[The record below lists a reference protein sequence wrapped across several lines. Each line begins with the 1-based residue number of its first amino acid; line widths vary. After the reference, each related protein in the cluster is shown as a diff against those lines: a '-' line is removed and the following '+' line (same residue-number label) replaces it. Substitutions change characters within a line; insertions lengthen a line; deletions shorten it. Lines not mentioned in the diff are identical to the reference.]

1 LYIWIIAN
9 NYFKANCY
17 LKSYYLGHTGMYI
30 LNKPIFFLSIWIF
43 KDSFN
48 NKNNKWLYFSSE
60 MFKWLGWNKLSKQK
74 KTGFCG
80 FATHSKGIKQVDLPS
95 LHSGMTGLLASRSK
109 RGITLLAT
117 LLNSKEPQQGTF
129 YGALQWHIALKR
141 AKKRLLHSKG
151 PKTGLCGYTCL
162 RNGVSA
168 GIVTEMVDYAF
179 CYINWHSE
187 ALQ

>member
-1 LYIWIIAN
+1 MYIWNIAN

-17 LKSYYLGHTGMYI
+17 LKSYYLGQISQY
-30 LNKPIFFLSIWIF
+30 FFLSIWIF

-60 MFKWLGWNKLSKQK
+60 MFKWLLWNKLSKQKK

-80 FATHSKGIKQVDLPS
+80 FATHSKVIKQVDLPS
-95 LHSGMTGLLASRSK
+95 LRYGMAGLLASRPK

-117 LLNSKEPQQGTF
+117 LLDSREPQQGTF
-129 YGALQWHIALKR
+129 YGALQWHITLKR
-141 AKKRLLHSKG
+141 AKNRLLHSKG
-151 PKTGLCGYTCL
+151 PKTGLCGYACL